1 VKTLDHISHIY
12 FIGIGGIGMSALA
25 RYFQA
30 AGKKVAGYDK
40 TPSQIT
46 KSLEELGIVI
56 SYQDAAEAIPTEF
69 KTSEKTLVV
78 YTPAVPKAHKA
89 YQFYLAEGFQIKK
102 RAEVLGWLTQEKFCL
117 AVAGT
122 HGKTTTSAMLGHLM
136 AFCKLPVTAFLGG
149 IAENYQSNLIQH
161 GEEIVVVEADEFDR
175 SFMQLYPNIAAITS
189 MDADHLDIY
198 GDAEALH
205 KSFRDFAAQVKE
217 DGVLF
222 VKNGLPLDGIT
233 VGIED
238 DSVYAA
244 LNIKIENGAY
254 HFDLKH
260 PDGLI
265 EDLVLNLPGRHNLSN
280 ATTALAMALHYG
292 CPADK
297 LAKALFAFKG
307 VNRRFTYRIKKA
319 NEVLIDDYAHHPA
332 EINAVHS
339 AVREMYPNKRV
350 LAVFQP
356 HLFSRTR
363 DFMED
368 FAASL
373 AQFDELLLLDI
384 YPAREEPIEDV
395 TSEKLLELIPLT
407 RKEVIS
413 KAQLE
418 EKLQA
423 SKATVKVM
431 MGAGD
436 IGEEILKLTKTL
448 AV

>member
-384 YPAREEPIEDV
+384 YPAREEPIEGI

-407 RKEVIS
+407 RKEVIL

>member
-1 VKTLDHISHIY
+1 MKTLDHISHIY